1 MRVDDQI
8 EPLVRRALTGAVE
21 RDNDGLDTALQAFP
35 DEATRLA
42 GLRLVVAICGMTLLD
57 LLGDKPSTAEVRM
70 LAETIAELE
79 EWSGISS
86 AEVEK
91 FLVAIGDGAPLEQAA
106 PVPRVVPLA
115 FTVTASLLSGSPR
128 PKGESW
134 SDRLDW
140 VEAAVRAKP

>member
-8 EPLVRRALTGAVE
+8 EPLVRRALTGAVD
-21 RDNDGLDTALQAFP
+21 RNNDGLDTALQAFP
-35 DEATRLA
+35 DEASRLA
-42 GLRLVVAICGMTLLD
+42 GLHLIVAVCGMALID
-57 LLGDKPSTAEVRM
+57 LLGDKPSAVEVRV

-79 EWSGISS
+79 EWSGITS

-91 FLVAIGDGAPLEQAA
+91 FLIAIADDVPLEQAG
-106 PVPRVVPLA
+106 PVQRVVPLA

-140 VEAAVRAKP
+140 IEAAVRAKP